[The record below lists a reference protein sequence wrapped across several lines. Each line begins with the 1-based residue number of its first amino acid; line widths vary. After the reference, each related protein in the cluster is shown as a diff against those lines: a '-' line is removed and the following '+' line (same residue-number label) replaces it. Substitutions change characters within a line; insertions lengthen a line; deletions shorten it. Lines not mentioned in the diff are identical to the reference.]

1 MASSKKNDGLNPKDV
16 TRGYAKKAWWLCS
29 EGRKWQAE
37 INSRQRCF
45 PDTPTNIQHSS
56 LPS

>member
-16 TRGYAKKAWWLCS
+16 TRGSAKKAWWQCS
-29 EGRKWQAE
+29 EGREWQAA

-45 PDTPTNIQHSS
+45 SDTPTNIQHSS